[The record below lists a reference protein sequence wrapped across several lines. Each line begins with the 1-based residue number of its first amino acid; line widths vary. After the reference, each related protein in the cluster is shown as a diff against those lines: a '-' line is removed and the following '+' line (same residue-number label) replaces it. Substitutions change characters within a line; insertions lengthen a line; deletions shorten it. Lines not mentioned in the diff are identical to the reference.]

1 MKRLVILVLA
11 STFGA
16 SCSTSL
22 TTAGANIKLLS
33 ENQKSSC
40 QSVGVVTGSSNA
52 GATPGH
58 NAENAMNEVR
68 NEAAELG
75 GNALEIIG
83 TTASG
88 SAQTVIGEA
97 FICEF

>member
-1 MKRLVILVLA
+1 MKKLIILVLA
-11 STFGA
+11 SSLGT

-22 TTAGANIKLLS
+22 TTAGSKIKLLS
-33 ENQKSSC
+33 ENQKSTC

-52 GATPGH
+52 GASPGH

-68 NEAAELG
+68 NKAAELG
-75 GNALEIIG
+75 GNALEVIG

-97 FICEF
+97 FICES